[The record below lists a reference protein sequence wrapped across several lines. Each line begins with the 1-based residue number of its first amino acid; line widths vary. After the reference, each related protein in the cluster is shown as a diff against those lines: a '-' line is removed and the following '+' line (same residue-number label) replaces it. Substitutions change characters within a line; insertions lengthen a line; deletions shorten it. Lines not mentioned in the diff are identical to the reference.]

1 MCFLNKRKI
10 ILKKNKTTTKIT
22 QQQKKLQVE
31 GRVLSCLSKPND
43 NKRLQKK
50 CHCFI
55 NFVCACKLLR
65 VNSYEP

>member
-1 MCFLNKRKI
+1 MCFVNKRKI
-10 ILKKNKTTTKIT
+10 IPKKKNKTTKKIT

-50 CHCFI
+50 CNC
-55 NFVCACKLLR
+55 
-65 VNSYEP
+65 